1 MLRCSMGLSPC
12 GRLDGKQHVK
22 ASTDV
27 KLIITMQ
34 LLYLTHINLKIYKSL
49 MLLCGIKLAR
59 WPADRQ

>member
-1 MLRCSMGLSPC
+1 MDLFPC

-34 LLYLTHINLKIYKSL
+34 LLNFTHINLKIYKTL
-49 MLLCGIKLAR
+49 MLLCGIELAR